1 MAWVSGRDIPNLG
14 AVVTLLGTKIILSS
28 RHFVPRCSWLNHSIK
43 MEGSTEVCLQWNT
56 FRTHS
61 NTIFGTFRGK
71 ADLSDV
77 TLVCEDGQQVEA
89 HQIVLAASSPFF
101 SSLFRLAK
109 ENSHPLIHLTWMNL
123 EQLESVLDFI
133 YHGELSLQKDR
144 VDAFLTLADELKLKS
159 VTEKTALNELPY
171 TKLSVSKM
179 DSVAKKTNERNKDVK
194 DTIGK
199 DSGIV
204 DEKFKVKC
212 DLEEIESAVK
222 SMMSTTERRW
232 DAKTMRHRTQKVCV
246 ICNKEGRFGNI
257 RKHIEVNHIEISGH
271 SNICNICGKGS
282 TSRYGLGQHMTT
294 YHKEVANPC
303 AFEPR
308 EPENM
313 NICNVCGKGSTS
325 IYNLGQHMFKAHAKV
340 DSTH

>member
-1 MAWVSGRDIPNLG
+1 M
-14 AVVTLLGTKIILSS
+14 
-28 RHFVPRCSWLNHSIK
+28 
-43 MEGSTEVCLQWNT
+43 QWNN

-71 ADLSDV
+71 ANLSDV
-77 TLVCEDGQQVEA
+77 TLVCEDGQRVEA
-89 HQIVLAASSPFF
+89 HKIVLAASSPFF
-101 SSLFRLAK
+101 SNLMNVAK
-109 ENSHPLIHLTWMNL
+109 ENSHPLIHLTWMKL

-133 YHGELSLQKDR
+133 YHGELSLQKDC
-144 VDAFLTLADELKLKS
+144 VDAFLSLADDLKLKS
-159 VTEKTALNELPY
+159 LTEKTALDELQY

-179 DSVAKKTNERNKDVK
+179 DSVSKKINERNKDVK
-194 DTIGK
+194 HTIEK
-199 DSGIV
+199 DSGQKSGIV

-222 SMMSTTERRW
+222 SMMSSTERRW

-246 ICNKEGRFGNI
+246 ICNKEGRWGNI
-257 RKHIEVNHIEISGH
+257 KKHIEVNHIEISGH

-282 TSRYGLGQHMTT
+282 TSRYGLGQHITT

-303 AFEPR
+303 AIEPR

-325 IYNLGQHMFKAHAKV
+325 IYDLGQHMFKSHAKV
-340 DSTH
+340 DATH